1 METYSPEDILIDN
14 LSFKLNKGS
23 SYITDRRA
31 VSFWPTGSNVY
42 KVDSGNRV
50 LKIHLNAEDNSWLDP
65 QSVMLFFTVEN
76 GDKDL
81 DRKLRPIS
89 NPYSFFRRFRL
100 LMGNTVIEDFD
111 NFNRV
116 SHMFSKLMNDGAR
129 DNEDAIGFGYR
140 YDDYE
145 TKTQVELSN
154 LSTNVLAGNIANTAN
169 TVDLLRDSVNAQL
182 AGLSALTTG
191 DASTTTRYDASNIK
205 GFNNKMTVGFKPL
218 CGLFSQFKYIPL
230 KYAPI
235 TLELELVNSITE
247 PIIIQTSTGGDAG
260 DFPDGTVA
268 QPQNTSNK
276 WEINNVHLNC
286 DICHLDN
293 NLNNAYVEHLLGG
306 KALPITMTTFITQQ
320 QTVAGY
326 SQLDIQVIR
335 SVSKLVG
342 VFITFNKD
350 PVDSV
355 VADEYFHKE
364 FTRFYHPMI
373 NNDEA
378 VNGFYNPDLDLE
390 FQIQLGSKLYPEY
403 PCNSITQCFYHLR
416 KALNLP
422 TFHQHSISS
431 QWLEYKESEFIFG
444 FNLEKVPDSS
454 YTGINTRA
462 GQQML
467 IKVKPLNQGVLT
479 SALMPDRIYITL
491 LSEQIVSIKD
501 SGIELLD

>member
-23 SYITDRRA
+23 SYITDRRS
-31 VSFWPTGSNVY
+31 VSFWAQGSNIY

-50 LKIHLNAEDNSWLDP
+50 IKIQLNAEEGAWLDP
-65 QSVMLFFTVEN
+65 QSVMMFFTVEN
-76 GDKDL
+76 GDKAF

-145 TKTQVELSN
+145 TKVRLYDIDIN
-154 LSTNVLAGNIANTAN
+154 NGVIAGTGTDPAT
-169 TVDLLRDSVNAQL
+169 RDEVNAQL
-182 AGLSALTTG
+182 AGLTANGNFGTK
-191 DASTTTRYDASNIK
+191 YDAVNIK

-235 TLELELVNSITE
+235 TLELELVNSMTE
-247 PIIIQTSTGGDAG
+247 PIIIQTGTGTNAG
-260 DFPDGTVA
+260 DFPDGLVA

-276 WEINNVHLNC
+276 WEINNVHLTC

-335 SVSKLVG
+335 SASKLVG
-342 VFITFNKD
+342 LFITFNKD
-350 PVDSV
+350 PVDAV
-355 VADEYFHKE
+355 GANEYFHKE
-364 FTRFYHPMI
+364 FTRFYHPMV
-373 NNDEA
+373 NNNED
-378 VNGFYNPDLDLE
+378 VNGFYNPDYDLE
-390 FQIQLGSKLYPEY
+390 FSIQLGSKLYPEY
-403 PCNSITQCFYHLR
+403 PCKSITEGFYHLR

-467 IKVKPLNQGVLT
+467 VKVKPLNQGVLT

>member
-14 LSFKLNKGS
+14 LSYKLNKGS

-31 VSFWPTGSNVY
+31 VSFWPTGSNIY

-65 QSVMLFFTVEN
+65 QSVMLVFNVKN
-76 GDKDL
+76 NDDAL

-129 DNEDAIGFGYR
+129 DNEDAVGFGYR

-145 TKTQVELSN
+145 TKSQINRIAVSG
-154 LSTNVLAGNIANTAN
+154 GNIAGTPTDPA
-169 TVDLLRDSVNAQL
+169 TKAEVNAQFANLL
-182 AGLSALTTG
+182 ASGSLSTK
-191 DASTTTRYDASNIK
+191 YDAVNIK
-205 GFNNKMTVGFKPL
+205 GFKNEMTVGFKPL

-235 TLELELVNSITE
+235 TLELELVNSMTE
-247 PIIIQTSTGGDAG
+247 PIIIQTGTGTDAG

-268 QPQNTSNK
+268 QPQNTSNR

-306 KALPITMTTFITQQ
+306 KSLPITMTTYITQQ

-350 PVDSV
+350 PVDSNR
-355 VADEYFHKE
+355 AEYFHKE
-364 FTRFYHPMI
+364 FTRFYHPMV

-390 FQIQLGSKLYPEY
+390 FQIQLGSKLYPEH

-467 IKVKPLNQGVLT
+467 VKVKPLNQGVLT

-491 LSEQIVSIKD
+491 LSEQIINISD
-501 SGIELLD
+501 SGIELMD

>member
-23 SYITDRRA
+23 SYITDRRS

-50 LKIHLNAEDNSWLDP
+50 LKINLNAEDNSWLDP

-76 GDKDL
+76 GDKEF

-154 LSTNVLAGNIANTAN
+154 LSTNITGGNIAGNAGDPATIGE
-169 TVDLLRDSVNAQL
+169 VNAQL
-182 AGLSALTTG
+182 NGLAALTSG
-191 DASTTTRYDASNIK
+191 DATTTTRYNAKNIK

-218 CGLFSQFKYIPL
+218 CGLFSQYKYIPL

-235 TLELELVNSITE
+235 TLELELVNSMTE
-247 PIIIQTSTGGDAG
+247 PIIIQTGTSTNLGV
-260 DFPDGTVA
+260 FPDGTSA

-276 WEINNVHLNC
+276 WEINNVNLKC

-326 SQLDIQVIR
+326 SQLDVQVIR

-342 VFITFNKD
+342 LFITFNKD
-350 PVDSV
+350 PVDAV
-355 VADEYFHKE
+355 GAEEVFHKE
-364 FTRFYHPMI
+364 FSRFYHPMI

-378 VNGFYNPDLDLE
+378 VNGFYNPDYELE
-390 FQIQLGSKLYPEY
+390 FSVQLGSKLYPEY

-479 SALMPDRIYITL
+479 SSLMPDRIYITL

>member
-76 GDKDL
+76 GDKAL
-81 DRKLRPIS
+81 DRKVRPIS

-145 TKTQVELSN
+145 TKTQIDAI
-154 LSTNVLAGNIANTAN
+154 NVNNGVIGAVADVNA
-169 TVDLLRDSVNAQL
+169 LRDEVNAQL
-182 AGLSALTTG
+182 AGLT
-191 DASTTTRYDASNIK
+191 ASGSLSTKYDASNIK
-205 GFNNKMTVGFKPL
+205 GFNNKMTVGFNPL

-247 PIIIQTSTGGDAG
+247 PIIIQTGTGTDAG

-268 QPQNTSNK
+268 QPQNTSNM

-306 KALPITMTTFITQQ
+306 KSLPITMTTYITQQ

-350 PVDSV
+350 PVDAV
-355 VADEYFHKE
+355 GANEYFHKE

-390 FQIQLGSKLYPEY
+390 FQIQLGSKL
-403 PCNSITQCFYHLR
+403 C
-416 KALNLP
+416 A
-422 TFHQHSISS
+422 
-431 QWLEYKESEFIFG
+431 
-444 FNLEKVPDSS
+444 
-454 YTGINTRA
+454 
-462 GQQML
+462 
-467 IKVKPLNQGVLT
+467 
-479 SALMPDRIYITL
+479 
-491 LSEQIVSIKD
+491 
-501 SGIELLD
+501 